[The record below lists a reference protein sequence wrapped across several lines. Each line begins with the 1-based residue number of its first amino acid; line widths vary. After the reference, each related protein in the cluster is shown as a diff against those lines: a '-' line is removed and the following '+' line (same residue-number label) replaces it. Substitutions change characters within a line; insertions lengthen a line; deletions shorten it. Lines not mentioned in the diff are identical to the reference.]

1 MFEKARHSTAAGGPG
16 GRGRG
21 ARARPGD
28 GSRRRCGSRP
38 GPLPG
43 RVVIVALGPRGE
55 AAAALQAL
63 DGLPVILEAAAV
75 VMELGCG
82 LCRAAR

>member
-1 MFEKARHSTAAGGPG
+1 
-16 GRGRG
+16 
-21 ARARPGD
+21 
-28 GSRRRCGSRP
+28 
-38 GPLPG
+38 
-43 RVVIVALGPRGE
+43 VVIVALGPRGE